1 MYSAVHFIKRE
12 NAFKIR
18 IVPFRDRNS
27 CGYRRNINA
36 FYQWVEKKS
45 LISIKHLV
53 IKYLYIELFLS
64 FFFFRKKDNWI
75 KSEI

>member
-36 FYQWVEKKS
+36 PYQWVEKK
-45 LISIKHLV
+45 
-53 IKYLYIELFLS
+53 
-64 FFFFRKKDNWI
+64 
-75 KSEI
+75 KSHFSKTFGD